1 MKKHNSIRKH
11 QHFTLIE
18 LLVVIAIIAILA
30 AMLLPALSAARARA
44 RNSNCQSNLKQI
56 GTAVI
61 MYLND
66 NKDFLPPYEITGY
79 TGRIASGETVLW
91 SAVFCCN
98 GYLPM
103 PSGYRQAQIGNGYND
118 NQVFRCP
125 ECQFNKNNWTD
136 YGLNYAFQGKVMSNL
151 ENPTQTLIIGDAGTG
166 PDASIA
172 QIRPEASY
180 KGSNADYYYR
190 VDWVRHKTKNANILF
205 ADGHVEPK
213 PFAAW
218 DEMITTP

>member
-1 MKKHNSIRKH
+1 MKKS
-11 QHFTLIE
+11 FTLIE

-44 RNSNCQSNLKQI
+44 RNSACQSNLKQI
-56 GTAVI
+56 GTAVQ

-66 NKDFLPPYEITGY
+66 NKDYLPQYEITGY
-79 TGRIASGETVLW
+79 KGRVEEGETVLW

-103 PSGYRQAQIGNGYND
+103 PSGYRQKQVGNGYND
-118 NQVFRCP
+118 KHVFRCP
-125 ECQFNKNNWTD
+125 ECQFNADKWSD

-166 PDASIA
+166 ADNSIA

-180 KGSNADYYYR
+180 KGSDPNYYYR
-190 VDWVRHKTKNANILF
+190 VDWARHKTKQSNILF

-213 PFAAW
+213 NFAAW
-218 DEMITTP
+218 DEMITTF